1 MTKDVLLA
9 IKGLQFDVCAD
20 ESNVQT
26 ITAAEYY
33 QKNNSHYV
41 IYDEASEGTDE
52 NTKNIIKF
60 KEKSL
65 ELTKRGFV
73 NVHMI
78 FEENKKSLTNY
89 ATPFGDILIGIDAK
103 RITMQNENSMI
114 RVNVDYTL
122 EVNYEFLADCR
133 ISMEISERDAGN
145 NAIFTS

>member
-9 IKGLQFDVCAD
+9 IKGLQFDACAD

-41 IYDEASEGTDE
+41 IYDEASEGTEE

-73 NVHMI
+73 NVHML

-89 ATPFGDILIGIDAK
+89 VTPFGDILIGIDAK
-103 RITMQNENSMI
+103 KITMQNEESTI

-122 EVNYEFLADCR
+122 EVNYEFLADCQ
-133 ISMEISERDAGN
+133 ISMEISDRGAGSN
-145 NAIFTS
+145 SIFAS